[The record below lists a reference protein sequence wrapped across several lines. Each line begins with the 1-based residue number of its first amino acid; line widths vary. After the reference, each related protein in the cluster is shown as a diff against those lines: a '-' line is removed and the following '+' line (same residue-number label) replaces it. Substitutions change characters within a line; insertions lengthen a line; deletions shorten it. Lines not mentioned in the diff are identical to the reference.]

1 MDIID
6 FTDLLDEL
14 KTTIKAF
21 NSINYNVSNFDESS
35 LLVKLLQQHSLKL
48 TKQIE
53 KAYQVEHLNNCL
65 NDE

>member
-14 KTTIKAF
+14 DIALNAF
-21 NSINYNVSNFDESS
+21 DYIRYEKINESS

-48 TKQIE
+48 TKQIRN
-53 KAYQVEHLNNCL
+53 AYQVEHLNNCL